1 MVSRCQLDKIDSL
14 LIYAMKPPTQD
25 IVEEIDSGR
34 QIFISK
40 VDNSVLFGSF
50 TVYIALANY
59 IYAAVL
65 TSYI

>member
-1 MVSRCQLDKIDSL
+1 
-14 LIYAMKPPTQD
+14 MKPPTQD

-40 VDNSVLFGSF
+40 VDDSVLFGSF

-65 TSYI
+65 TLYI